1 MQGRIPNRC
10 ARRRSGRPCVRYIV
24 RSQRGGALIEIMMSA
39 LLVALAATAVFK
51 GIDGATATSGQSK
64 SRAVAVT
71 LAQEDQ
77 ERMRSMDPRKL
88 SSYTPAPAKKIVND
102 VEYTVTSTASYVS
115 DRGDSE
121 SCTKG
126 DGRVTYVKINSKVE
140 WSDMR
145 SSKPVQSSSIVAINN
160 AYAKGSLAIKIVDRS
175 GTTGVPDI
183 PVTVDPP
190 VSLTKNTNENG
201 CVVFDGLD
209 AGQYFGE
216 FSKAGYVDPGG
227 KQLVR
232 PVNGWNVTT
241 GSTSVATYQYDKAG
255 QANFTFDTKYLT
267 NSAWDL
273 TSAPSGTAVTL
284 VHQNLPSPGTR
295 SEDVAPG
302 SSAYNFLA
310 LFPFTTPYAA
320 FAGECTSAAPS
331 WTTPSSLSVGPAGI
345 GTPNPL
351 KLRMPAIGIKVT
363 RNGATPTSTTS
374 GDVRISGANGCIAW
388 RTLGPAGTTWS
399 SANSYTVAP
408 TSSSFKDYAFPPGDF
423 LVCVDDKTG
432 TTATGANKR
441 TVTVSN
447 NTESGQLTTIDIQT
461 GSTTNGN
468 ADGHCQ

>member
-1 MQGRIPNRC
+1 MQGRIPDRSAC
-10 ARRRSGRPCVRYIV
+10 RHSGRRSLRYIA
-24 RSQRGGALIEIMMSA
+24 RSQSGGALIEIMMSA
-39 LLVALAATAVFK
+39 MLVALAATAVFK

-88 SSYTPAPAKKIVND
+88 SNYTLGPVSKVVNN
-102 VEYTVTSTASYVS
+102 VQYKVTSTGSYVS
-115 DRGDSE
+115 DRTDSE

-140 WSDMR
+140 WPDMR
-145 SSKPVQSSSIVAINN
+145 SSKPVQASSIVAINN
-160 AYAKGSLAIKIVDRS
+160 AYAKGSLAIKIVDRT
-175 GTTGVPDI
+175 GLTGVPDI

-190 VSLTKNTNENG
+190 VSLTKSTNENG

-209 AGQYFGE
+209 AGQYTGE

-227 KQLVR
+227 NQVVR

-241 GSTSVATYQYDKAG
+241 GSTSVATYQYDRAG
-255 QANFTFDTKYLT
+255 QANFTFDTKYQT

-273 TSAPSGTAVTL
+273 TSVPSGTAVTL
-284 VHQNLPSPGTR
+284 THQNLPSPGYR
-295 SEDVAPG
+295 AEDVAVG
-302 SSAYNFLA
+302 SSGYNFLS

-320 FAGECTSAAPS
+320 FAGKCTSAAPS
-331 WTTPSSLSVGPAGI
+331 WSTPSSLSVGPAGI

-351 KLRMPAIGIKVT
+351 KLRMPAIGIRVT
-363 RNGATPTSTTS
+363 RNGATPSSTLS
-374 GDVRISGANGCIAW
+374 GDVKISGANGCIPW
-388 RTLGPAGTTWS
+388 RVLGPTGTWS

-408 TSSSFKDYAFPPGDF
+408 TSATAKDYAFPPGDY
-423 LVCVDDKTG
+423 LVCVDDKVG
-432 TTATGANKR
+432 TPSSTNKR

-447 NTESGQLTTIDIQT
+447 NNESGQLTTIDIQT
-461 GSTTNGN
+461 ASTSNGN
-468 ADGHCQ
+468 ADGNC